1 MKFRKAVITLLVC
14 TIVSLTAGEAGA
26 ESGKTSLHPGNE
38 WSRQSA
44 YPSPA
49 KPKIKWSVD
58 LGKDVSN
65 MVIDSEG
72 VIYVVSKY
80 NFSRMLAAVSP
91 EGKVKW
97 RVELQGDSNGLMLY
111 QDNTIILST
120 YDNDGSKINSTIS
133 AYATDGTLIWE
144 NKYSDFNSFSRDAYV
159 SPDGLIVLTGSRT
172 QSVQNK
178 EEARIVGI
186 TAEGE
191 PAFDVTTQ
199 LNYEYISVSSP
210 IIAENTIYFTASK
223 GIKRQIS
230 KRTSVIDFNDG
241 KLIRMDKAGKIIGS
255 TAYKG
260 EYNFTPPVYTNK
272 TLYVQTNEALH
283 LFDSG
288 GKVIR
293 KISAPAKAQSNN
305 GVGPTIGANGTYIF
319 GQRVYDAKGKMVWSL
334 SPFDVP
340 FSEDYSVN
348 TVLMDKNQNALLIY
362 GTGVKSVNPKT
373 KKTNWKLPLYQNI
386 ASPPVLGK
394 DGTLYVGGTTKL
406 FAIK

>member
-1 MKFRKAVITLLVC
+1 
-14 TIVSLTAGEAGA
+14 
-26 ESGKTSLHPGNE
+26 
-38 WSRQSA
+38 
-44 YPSPA
+44 
-49 KPKIKWSVD
+49 
-58 LGKDVSN
+58 
-65 MVIDSEG
+65 MVIDSDG
-72 VIYVVSKY
+72 VIYAVSKH

-133 AYATDGTLIWE
+133 AYATDGTFIWE
-144 NKYSDFNSFSRDAYV
+144 NNYSDFNSFSRDAYV
-159 SPDGLIVLTGSRT
+159 SSDGLIVLAGSRT
-172 QSVQNK
+172 QQSASNK

-186 TAEGE
+186 SAEGE
-191 PAFDVTTQ
+191 PVFDVTTQ

-210 IIAENTIYFTASK
+210 VIAENTIYFTVSK

-230 KRTSVIDFNDG
+230 KRSSVIDFKDG
-241 KLIRMDKAGKIIGS
+241 KLMRMDKTGKIIGS

-260 EYNFTPPVYTNK
+260 EYNLAPPVYLNK

-283 LFDSG
+283 LFDTG
-288 GKVIR
+288 GKAIR

-340 FSEDYSVN
+340 FSEDYNVN
-348 TVLMDKNQNALLIY
+348 TVLLDKNQNALLVY

-386 ASPPVLGK
+386 TSPPVLAK
-394 DGTLYVGGTTKL
+394 DGTLYVGGTSKL